1 MFYQLSILVALKC
14 FPVLKIHFHNIKLY
28 LIILGKI
35 AERPK
40 SMLLKHLNIDKEGF
54 LLDEV

>member
-28 LIILGKI
+28 LII